1 MYYILRIL
9 QITFGD
15 LWKAIQFAIQK
26 PYSLPYE
33 KGEKPYKKLYRMA
46 KKPYVAI
53 QIAVQDGKKAIHCH
67 TKSHTVRQKSHT
79 LPYRLLY
86 KMAKKPYS
94 AIRIAILYSK
104 RAIQLPYKKLY
115 STAKMPYTKKDNK
128 NEERTKWKN

>member
-53 QIAVQDGKKAIHCH
+53 QIAVQDGKKAIQCH
-67 TKSHTVRQKSHT
+67 TNSHTVQQKSHTVAIQK
-79 LPYRLLY
+79 
-86 KMAKKPYS
+86 AVQ
-94 AIRIAILYSK
+94 YSK
-104 RAIQLPYKKLY
+104 NAIHQK
-115 STAKMPYTKKDNK
+115 
-128 NEERTKWKN
+128 RQ